1 MLMLKDI
8 TIGQYIAGDSFIHK
22 MDPRGK
28 IFAVFI
34 LMAALFTA
42 KDGLSY
48 SIVAAF
54 TLFIILLSQI
64 PVKHYLKG
72 LKPLLIIIALTSVM
86 HFFLTPGEEIWSW
99 GILKLTREGL
109 WQGFFMG
116 LRLALLII
124 ITSVLTL
131 STTPISLTDGI
142 EKLLN
147 PFKKI
152 GIPAHELAM
161 MMTIA
166 LRFIPTLIEET
177 EKIMNAQK
185 ARGADFESGNLI
197 KRAKALIPILV
208 PLFISS
214 FRRADDLAIAMEARC
229 YRGGEG
235 RTRLRELAYS
245 SRDFF
250 ALAVVT
256 LLLVSVIYLK
266 ITI

>member
-1 MLMLKDI
+1 MLKDI

-28 IFAVFI
+28 IFAIFI
-34 LMAALFTA
+34 FMAALFTA
-42 KDGLSY
+42 KDAMSY
-48 SIVAAF
+48 GIIFVFSV
-54 TLFIILLSQI
+54 FIILLSKI
-64 PVKHYLKG
+64 SIKHYLKG
-72 LKPLLIIIALTSVM
+72 LKPLIIIIALTSTM

-99 GILKLTREGL
+99 GFLVLTKEGL
-109 WQGFFMG
+109 LQGFFMG

-131 STTPISLTDGI
+131 TTTPISLTDGI

-152 GIPAHELAM
+152 GLPAHELAM

-185 ARGADFESGNLI
+185 ARGADFESGNLVN
-197 KRAKALIPILV
+197 RAKALIPILV

-214 FRRADDLAIAMEARC
+214 FRRADDLAVAMEARC

-235 RTRLRELAYS
+235 RTRLRELAYTP
-245 SRDFF
+245 RDFI
-250 ALAVVT
+250 AIIV
-256 LLLVSVIYLK
+256 LLFLLIMVIL
-266 ITI
+266 

>member
-1 MLMLKDI
+1 MLKDI
-8 TIGQYIAGDSFIHK
+8 TIGQYIAGDSFVHR

-28 IFAVFI
+28 IFSVFI

-42 KDGLSY
+42 KNGLSY
-48 SIVAAF
+48 SIITAF
-54 TLFIILLSQI
+54 TFFIILLSKI
-64 PVKHYLKG
+64 PIRHYLKG
-72 LKPLLIIIALTSVM
+72 LKPLLIIIALTSTM

-99 GILKLTREGL
+99 GILKLTKEGL
-109 WQGFFMG
+109 WQGLFMG
-116 LRLALLII
+116 IRLALLII

-147 PFKKI
+147 PFKKL

-185 ARGADFESGNLI
+185 ARGADFESGNLL
-197 KRAKALIPILV
+197 KRGKALIPILV

-245 SRDFF
+245 YRDFT
-250 ALAVVT
+250 AILVVSI
-256 LLLVSVIYLK
+256 LLSLVIYFK

>member
-1 MLMLKDI
+1 MLKDI
-8 TIGQYIAGDSFIHK
+8 TIGQYISGDSYIHK
-22 MDPRGK
+22 MDPRSK

-34 LMAALFTA
+34 FMAALFTA
-42 KDGLSY
+42 KDGKSY
-48 SIVAAF
+48 AIVFAFSIFV
-54 TLFIILLSQI
+54 ILLSRI
-64 PVKHYLKG
+64 SIKHYLKG
-72 LKPLLIIIALTSVM
+72 LKPLLIIILLTSTM
-86 HFFLTPGEEIWSW
+86 HFFLTPGKEIWSW
-99 GILKLTREGL
+99 GVLVLTEEGL

-116 LRLALLII
+116 LRLALLIL

-142 EKLLN
+142 ENLLN
-147 PFKKI
+147 PFKRI

-185 ARGADFESGNLI
+185 ARGADFESGNI
-197 KRAKALIPILV
+197 INRGKALVPILV

-235 RTRLRELAYS
+235 RSRLRELSYS
-245 SRDFF
+245 MKDLV
-250 ALAVVT
+250 A
-256 LLLVSVIYLK
+256 LLVVSSLLAIIIFNK
-266 ITI
+266 MNM